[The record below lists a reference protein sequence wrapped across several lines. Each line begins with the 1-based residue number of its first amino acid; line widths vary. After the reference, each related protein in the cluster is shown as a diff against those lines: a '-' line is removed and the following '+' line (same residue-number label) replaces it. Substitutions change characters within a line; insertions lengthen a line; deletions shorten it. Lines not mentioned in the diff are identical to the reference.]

1 MYLLKTLLLQTKY
14 NWQHFEIKE
23 SPRLIFERAKS
34 VGQPEFTDQDLWT
47 KMIIIVLE

>member
-1 MYLLKTLLLQTKY
+1 MQTNY

-23 SPRLIFERAKS
+23 SPRLIFGRIKS
-34 VGQPEFTDQDLWT
+34 VSQPEFTDQDLST